1 MTAGTITPLHFY
13 RKGEAGEG
21 GQGRGQQVLGAQGG
35 AGQERGALRQLEM
48 RAKQINLCML
58 EEHLFRST

>member
-21 GQGRGQQVLGAQGG
+21 GQGRGQQVL
-35 AGQERGALRQLEM
+35 
-48 RAKQINLCML
+48 AKQINLCMF
-58 EEHLFRST
+58 EHHLISST